1 MVKKRRAFLSAHL
14 IFKDDQIRQVFRAD
28 YVWNGSR
35 RCAILTRSSISPFPS
50 SGCRPQT
57 EELPQEAGGGGRS
70 TGEKRNMTSGV
81 VFDHDRKARIGLPE
95 AVFCE
100 GKDFEAVRGLLER
113 FGRGSGHPI
122 LFTRLRPEVFERI
135 PEETK
140 ALYSYHALS
149 GTAFGDALPAVE
161 RGSVAVVSAG
171 TSDGRVTWEAAR
183 TLEYLG
189 IRHKVFEDCGA
200 AGLWRL
206 TQRLEEISSFDV
218 IIVVAGMDAALA
230 TILGGLTPRPLFG
243 VPTSVGYGVAEG
255 GKTALAAMLASC
267 APGIGILNIDN
278 GYGAA
283 CAAARVIH
291 LL

>member
-1 MVKKRRAFLSAHL
+1 M
-14 IFKDDQIRQVFRAD
+14 I
-28 YVWNGSR
+28 
-35 RCAILTRSSISPFPS
+35 
-50 SGCRPQT
+50 
-57 EELPQEAGGGGRS
+57 AGI
-70 TGEKRNMTSGV
+70 
-81 VFDHDRKARIGLPE
+81 VFDHERRKRIGLPE

-100 GKDFEAVRGLLER
+100 GKSFDAVRGLLES
-113 FGRGSGHPI
+113 FGRGSGRPI
-122 LFTRLRPEVFERI
+122 LFTRLSPEVFARI

-140 ALYSYHALS
+140 ARYSYHALS
-149 GTAFGDALPAVE
+149 RTAFGETLPAVE

-206 TQRLEEISSFDV
+206 SQRLEEINAFEV
-218 IIVVAGMDAALA
+218 VIVVAGMDAALA
-230 TILGGLTPRPLFG
+230 TILGGLTPRPLFA

-267 APGIGILNIDN
+267 APGVGILNIDN